1 MLGICLSGE
10 SQDDPVLMD
19 AQGNKLDIEKIR
31 RTLQTSAQ
39 VPLPFMRI
47 LFLLGSLSPGRW
59 AMFIQEPE
67 PQTSVSLRAQAPQ
80 QQWMRILHELVQQE
94 GAHWKVGGVEM
105 ERDMATLSVSP
116 DPHARDIRIQS
127 RAFSQEVA
135 QQWAEDIQKKIEQ
148 FCQ

>member
-1 MLGICLSGE
+1 
-10 SQDDPVLMD
+10 
-19 AQGNKLDIEKIR
+19 
-31 RTLQTSAQ
+31 
-39 VPLPFMRI
+39 
-47 LFLLGSLSPGRW
+47 
-59 AMFIQEPE
+59 MFIQEPE
-67 PQTSVSLRAQAPQ
+67 PQTSISLRAQAPQ

-105 ERDMATLSVSP
+105 ERDMATLTVSP
-116 DPHARDIRIQS
+116 DPHARDLRIQS